1 MHELAITQNILDIA
15 INEARA
21 AQANQITKIRLSIGE
36 LSGVVGECVQFYF
49 DFLKKDSIAEN
60 ATIDFETVPA
70 KLRCRDCQT
79 SFQLNDSYW
88 SCPCCHSTN
97 VEIIEGQNCFIES
110 IEVE

>member
-15 INEARA
+15 INEAKA
-21 AQANQITKIRLSIGE
+21 AQASHITKIRLIIGE

-49 DFLKKDSIAEN
+49 DFLKRGSIAEN

-70 KLRCRDCQT
+70 ELHCRNCQASFKLEDSNWACPYCQ
-79 SFQLNDSYW
+79 
-88 SCPCCHSTN
+88 STT
-97 VEIIEGQNCFIES
+97 VEITGGQSCFIES

>member
-15 INEARA
+15 INEAKAARA
-21 AQANQITKIRLSIGE
+21 SQIMKIRLVIGE
-36 LSGVVGECVQFYF
+36 LSGVAGECVQFYF
-49 DFLKKDSIAEN
+49 DFLKKDSIAQN

-79 SFQLNDSYW
+79 SFKLEDSSW
-88 SCPCCHSTN
+88 SCPCCRSAN
-97 VEIIEGQNCFIES
+97 LEITDGQSCFIES